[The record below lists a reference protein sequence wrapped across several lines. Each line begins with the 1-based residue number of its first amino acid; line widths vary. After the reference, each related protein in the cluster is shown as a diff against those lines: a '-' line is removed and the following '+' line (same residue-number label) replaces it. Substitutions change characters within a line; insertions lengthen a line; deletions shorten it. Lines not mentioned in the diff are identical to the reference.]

1 MDSINREKVFT
12 CTYNSIRPLLTI
24 SLDSC
29 VVHDGAGWR
38 SVSESIKNF
47 TARLCPIPDVLVQ
60 P

>member
-1 MDSINREKVFT
+1 MDSIYREKVFT
-12 CTYNSIRPLLTI
+12 CTYISIRPLLTI

-38 SVSESIKNF
+38 SVSKYSKNF
-47 TARLCPIPDVLVQ
+47 TARLCPIPEGLVQ